1 MTTNVMVLGFGA
13 MLLLVGIV
21 GGGFE
26 IKEFKIPKVST
37 FSRML
42 AAVAGSIFIL
52 LGIGLGNTE
61 ARPNQSVSAETD
73 IHAAQASMSNPP
85 AQPIEFTI
93 YNQLGEGEVT
103 EQVTVLI
110 DGKIKGQLTVD
121 RGNPQSM
128 LAVTVPGSGRYSYTI
143 ESRSVV
149 EEQGNLYEFPGAGQG
164 MITVES
170 GKRFDLVATPSGN
183 TWLVTLRDGPGIDAL
198 NQN

>member
-1 MTTNVMVLGFGA
+1 MTANIMVLGFGA
-13 MLLLVGIV
+13 VLLLVGIV

-26 IKEFKIPKVST
+26 IKEFKIPKVGT
-37 FSRML
+37 LSRML
-42 AAVAGSIFIL
+42 AAIAGSIFIL

-61 ARPNQSVSAETD
+61 ARPNQNASGDAEV
-73 IHAAQASMSNPP
+73 HAAQSSISSPTT
-85 AQPIEFTI
+85 QPVEFTI
-93 YNQLGEGEVT
+93 YDQLGEGEVT

-110 DGKIKGQLTVD
+110 DGKVKGQLTVD
-121 RGNPQSM
+121 KSNPQSM

-149 EEQGNLYEFPGAGQG
+149 EAQGTLYQYPGAGQG
-164 MITVES
+164 MITVEN

-183 TWLVTLRDGPGIDAL
+183 TWLVTLMDGPGIAAV